1 MLLKC
6 GSAGSILIRKDGS
19 RHELP
24 AFLNR
29 DVVDAIG
36 AGDSCNAGFVS
47 AFVKGLPL
55 EECQRT
61 GNLTG
66 AVNTTAAG
74 GTGAFTSL
82 DAVRRICRERFGTEI
97 KL

>member
-1 MLLKC
+1 M
-6 GSAGSILIRKDGS
+6 
-19 RHELP
+19 
-24 AFLNR
+24 
-29 DVVDAIG
+29 
-36 AGDSCNAGFVS
+36 
-47 AFVKGLPL
+47 GLPL

-82 DAVRRICRERFGTEI
+82 EAVREVCAARFGQTLKI
-97 KL
+97 

>member
-1 MLLKC
+1 
-6 GSAGSILIRKDGS
+6 RTQ
-19 RHELP
+19 LP
-24 AFLNR
+24 AFLNK

-36 AGDSCNAGFVS
+36 AGDSCNSGFVS

-74 GTGAFTSL
+74 GTGAFASL
-82 DAVRRICRERFGTEI
+82 EAVRKVCRERFGQEI
-97 KL
+97 NL